1 MKASKRDLG
10 GKKGK
15 QRLQLEEQKCDNT
28 RSMRSHLEAANSET
42 TICGGRHMV
51 QSGLSFAFHRLLLVG
66 YLVSSEIV
74 PDKLTGHQF
83 MPMSL
88 EATLHVSAGL
98 SDR

>member
-1 MKASKRDLG
+1 
-10 GKKGK
+10 
-15 QRLQLEEQKCDNT
+15 
-28 RSMRSHLEAANSET
+28 
-42 TICGGRHMV
+42 MV

-74 PDKLTGHQF
+74 PDNKLTGHQF

-88 EATLHVSAGL
+88 EATLHVSASL